1 VGITKPIASIGDFM
15 QNTATHQNT
24 SLRFARTVR
33 QSIDVEISNDQ
44 LTHETQ
50 VDLQFMS
57 MLDSYRNTGGL
68 ARAQEVFTM
77 FKSHHGADA
86 VTLARWIVRR
96 EVISFDWQSKVWIP
110 LFQFDR
116 AHMAL
121 QPGLNFVLAALN
133 PLFGAWEMATWFA
146 KPNHCL
152 QGRTPSESLGTDA
165 HAVLNAACADRFIA
179 A

>member
-1 VGITKPIASIGDFM
+1 M
-15 QNTATHQNT
+15 HNTVTHQNT

-33 QSIDVEISNDQ
+33 QSIEAEESNFR
-44 LTHETQ
+44 LTHEDQ
-50 VDLQFMS
+50 LDRQFMF

-77 FKSHHGADA
+77 FKSHHGTDA

-110 LFQFDR
+110 LFQFER

-121 QPGLNFVLAALN
+121 QPGLNCVLSALN

-146 KPNHCL
+146 KPNPCL
-152 QGRTPSESLGTDA
+152 QGRTPSELLGTDA
-165 HAVLNAACADRFIA
+165 HAVLNAACSDRFIA